1 MTRSLWCTG
10 GDGVLGAYIARRAIE
25 TVVTAFLASLLVFG
39 MVAALPGDPALVIL
53 GDKATPDQLQALRAY
68 LGLDQPVPVQYVRWA
83 ARVVRGDLGTS
94 LINGTPVMDTVRRA
108 FPVTVQLSAWAMTI
122 VLLISLPAGVY
133 ASTHRGATLT
143 RLLTWYHG
151 VALAA
156 PVFWIGILLSTV
168 FGVTL
173 RWLPPSG
180 FIPLKENPVL
190 WLRGLILPAI
200 TLGLGVASVMAR
212 FVQASLEDVLSR
224 DFVRTARA
232 KGLPDDAV
240 VWRHALRNALIPIVT
255 VFGIQAGFFI
265 GGAVITEAVFAIP
278 GMGSALWRA
287 ILVRDYFVVQAV
299 VLVGVVAFLLINF
312 ATDLTYGF
320 LDPRVRYQ

>member
-1 MTRSLWCTG
+1 M
-10 GDGVLGAYIARRAIE
+10 
-25 TVVTAFLASLLVFG
+25 TAFLASLLVFS

-53 GDKATPDQLQALRAY
+53 GDRATPDQLQALRAY

-83 ARVVRGDLGTS
+83 ARVLRGDLGTS
-94 LINGTPVMDTVRRA
+94 LINGMPVMDTVRRA
-108 FPVTVQLSAWAMTI
+108 LPVTVQLSAWAMTI

-133 ASTHRGATLT
+133 ASTHRSGRFTKI
-143 RLLTWYHG
+143 LTWYHG

-156 PVFWIGILLSTV
+156 PVFWIGILLSTL

-180 FIPLKENPVL
+180 FIPLRENPIF
-190 WLRGLILPAI
+190 WIRSLILPAI

-224 DFVRTARA
+224 DYVRTARA
-232 KGLPDDAV
+232 KGLRAGAV
-240 VWRHALRNALIPIVT
+240 VWRHALRNALIPIIT

-299 VLVGVVAFLLINF
+299 VLVGTVAFLLINF
-312 ATDLTYGF
+312 ATDLTYGL

>member
-1 MTRSLWCTG
+1 
-10 GDGVLGAYIARRAIE
+10 
-25 TVVTAFLASLLVFG
+25 VVTAFLASLLIFS

-53 GDKATPDQLQALRAY
+53 GDKATPDQLVALRAY
-68 LGLDQPVPVQYVRWA
+68 LGLDQPVPVQYARWA
-83 ARVVRGDLGTS
+83 VRVVRGDLGTS
-94 LINGTPVMDTVRRA
+94 LINGMPVIDTIRRA
-108 FPVTVQLSAWAMTI
+108 FPITAQLAAWAMII

-133 ASTHRGATLT
+133 ASTHRRARLATV
-143 RLLTWYHG
+143 LTWYHG

-156 PVFWIGILLSTV
+156 PVFWIGILLSTL

-180 FIPLKENPVL
+180 FIPLAENPVF
-190 WLRGLILPAI
+190 WARSLILPAV

-232 KGLPDDAV
+232 KGLRDGAV
-240 VWRHALRNALIPIVT
+240 VWRHALRNAFIPIIT

-299 VLVGVVAFLLINF
+299 VLVGIVAFLLINF
-312 ATDLTYGF
+312 ATDLTYGL

>member
-1 MTRSLWCTG
+1 
-10 GDGVLGAYIARRAIE
+10 
-25 TVVTAFLASLLVFG
+25 LLVFS
-39 MVAALPGDPALVIL
+39 MVAALPGDPALAIL
-53 GDKATPDQLQALRAY
+53 GDKATPDQVQALRAY
-68 LGLDQPVPVQYVRWA
+68 LGLDRPMPVQYVRWA
-83 ARVVRGDLGTS
+83 LRVVQGDLGIS
-94 LINGTPVMDTVRRA
+94 LINGMPVMDTVRRA
-108 FPVTVQLSAWAMTI
+108 FPVTVQLAVWAMVI
-122 VLLISLPAGVY
+122 VLLVSLPAGVY
-133 ASTHRGATLT
+133 ASTHRGA
-143 RLLTWYHG
+143 RLAKILTWYHG

-180 FIPLKENPVL
+180 FVPFRENPVY
-190 WLRGLILPAI
+190 WLRSLILPAI
-200 TLGLGVASVMAR
+200 TLGLGAASVMAR
-212 FVQASLEDVLSR
+212 FVQSSLEDVLSR

-232 KGLPDDAV
+232 KGQRDGVV
-240 VWRHALRNALIPIVT
+240 VWRHALRNALIPIIT

-299 VLVGVVAFLLINF
+299 VLVGIVAFLLINF

-320 LDPRVRYQ
+320 LDPRIRYQ